1 MPSMRSRA
9 EILLVVVTFFWGAT
23 FVVVKLALA
32 DASPLVFIA
41 ARFLVAGGLLFLVI
55 GRHRPDPRALRPS
68 LVLGVVLF
76 GGYAL
81 QTWGQEYTTA
91 SKCAFITAFSV
102 ILVPVILALM
112 GMPLSGAS
120 VGGALLGLMGIYLL
134 VAPSGLSSVNRGDVL
149 SLGGAVAFALYIVL
163 VGRYSR
169 DYSYQ
174 DLAPAQILLIGVIAC
189 AGLPL
194 PHNWR
199 VNWTAGLVTAIAVT
213 AVFSTAFAFAVQNW
227 AQRYVPPAHAALIF
241 ALEPVFAALTSY
253 VVVKE
258 RLGGKVLLGSALILA
273 GMVVSEMW
281 GNRRD
286 VAAV

>member
-1 MPSMRSRA
+1 MRSRA

>member
-1 MPSMRSRA
+1 MPSIRSRA

-23 FVVVKLALA
+23 FVVVKQALA

-55 GRHRPDPRALRPS
+55 GRHKPDPRALQPS

-112 GMPLSGAS
+112 GIPLSGAS
-120 VGGALLGLMGIYLL
+120 VVGALLGLMGIYLL
-134 VAPSGLSSVNRGDVL
+134 VAPSGLGSVNRGDLL

-194 PHNWR
+194 PHSWR
-199 VNWTAGLVTAIAVT
+199 VNWTAGLLAAIALT